1 MLVSCGDCG
10 EVEPLMVAQMYYVS
24 PSYGGNNGE
33 IYLIVKRDYRERVI
47 VKVML
52 WEADVGSETSN

>member
-10 EVEPLMVAQMYYVS
+10 EVEPLMVPQMYYVS

-33 IYLIVKRDYRERVI
+33 IYLIVKLDYHESVI
-47 VKVML
+47 VKVV
-52 WEADVGSETSN
+52 ER